1 MRLDKEEYKYAKRCL
16 KRFNYNKLNILMR
29 RTDLMSLSAVNIDGQ
44 PKGKNKI
51 SDIVGQT
58 IVRIEEDKELNKSIK
73 EYKAVLL
80 AREMIDED
88 SKYILDHI
96 YDMQDM
102 NKWDIVYSEERPMSE
117 ITFKRKHSK
126 LVYAVLEQLKN
137 WYKID
142 TFL

>member
-1 MRLDKEEYKYAKRCL
+1 MKLDREEYRYAKRCL
-16 KRFNYNKLNILMR
+16 KRFNYNKLNILIR
-29 RTDLMSLSAVNIDGQ
+29 RADLMSLSAVSIDGL

-51 SDIVGQT
+51 NDIVGQT
-58 IVRIEEDKELNKSIK
+58 VVRIEEDKELNKSIN

-102 NKWDIVYSEERPMSE
+102 NKWDIIYSEERPMSE
-117 ITFKRKHSK
+117 GTFKRKHSN
-126 LVYAVLEQLKN
+126 LVYKVLEQIKKMRQN
-137 WYKID
+137 
-142 TFL
+142 

>member
-80 AREMIDED
+80 ARESIDED
-88 SKYILDHI
+88 GKYILDHI

-117 ITFKRKHSK
+117 RTFKRKHSN
-126 LVYAVLEQLKN
+126 LIYEVANQLKS
-137 WYKID
+137 WH
-142 TFL
+142 

>member
-137 WYKID
+137 
-142 TFL
+142 